1 MRLRRLLIPAQLNY
15 FFISLMTQSAF
26 AATACGVNCQ
36 INFTT
41 TQDVAEVINDFLDN
55 DQESVTIIRN
65 DETGVFTVTL
75 SDGRIFSLMAIGL
88 TVRNQN
94 MMQQRQMTQTDE
106 SHLQLR
112 TRSGLSLQL
121 RNAFYQEDEA
131 VGAILRAG
139 WANMEWFRNRFEIE
153 SRAGDRMC
161 LEPAMDLTPG

>member
-65 DETGVFTVTL
+65 DETGVFTVTQ
-75 SDGRIFSLMAIGL
+75 I
-88 TVRNQN
+88 
-94 MMQQRQMTQTDE
+94 DE

-112 TRSGLSLQL
+112 TRSGLSVQL

-153 SRAGDRMC
+153 SPAGDRMC

>member
-65 DETGVFTVTL
+65 DETGVFTVTQ
-75 SDGRIFSLMAIGL
+75 I
-88 TVRNQN
+88 
-94 MMQQRQMTQTDE
+94 DE

-131 VGAILRAG
+131 VGAVLRAG

-161 LEPAMDLTPG
+161 LEPTMDLTPG

>member
-15 FFISLMTQSAF
+15 FSISLMTQSAF

-65 DETGVFTVTL
+65 DETGVFTVTQ
-75 SDGRIFSLMAIGL
+75 I
-88 TVRNQN
+88 
-94 MMQQRQMTQTDE
+94 DE

-112 TRSGLSLQL
+112 TRSGLSVQL

>member
-65 DETGVFTVTL
+65 DETGVFTVTQ
-75 SDGRIFSLMAIGL
+75 I
-88 TVRNQN
+88 
-94 MMQQRQMTQTDE
+94 DE

-131 VGAILRAG
+131 VGAVLRAG

>member
-15 FFISLMTQSAF
+15 FSISLMTQSAF

-41 TQDVAEVINDFLDN
+41 TQDVAEAINDFLDN

-65 DETGVFTVTL
+65 DETGVFTVTQ
-75 SDGRIFSLMAIGL
+75 I
-88 TVRNQN
+88 
-94 MMQQRQMTQTDE
+94 DE

-112 TRSGLSLQL
+112 TRSGLSVQL